1 MTKPPIET
9 PLNSIQIH
17 QALKATLLYRIAF
30 VIIAVV
36 TLPSRKNLP
45 AFMLDG
51 YIAVAPLLVCWNLM
65 FLIFIQPITRFL
77 RQHLQWLILD
87 LILSVGIIFCGGGWR
102 NSYFVYTLTTII
114 IFTIFAH
121 RKGAYVSSF
130 IMAAISLC
138 KNPLPKGDPIQIFEV
153 TNWDMRLGASL
164 FYVTAGVILSYFST
178 LVERLN
184 QLSEGRVIQE
194 RKHSA
199 MKQRLDLAFDL
210 HDRLKS
216 KLSAVLMIAG
226 LLAKK
231 TTSFDTQTAK
241 DIQRLWQWLNY
252 CQNELNTI
260 VHSLKCQ
267 APLSSCPNSCV
278 DLYLLTKEEI
288 RILSGMTGFSW
299 YLEKSDNEF
308 LVPKSMQS
316 ALCAFI
322 SEALTNSWK
331 HSGGDEGW
339 IKLCKNNDQI
349 QLDII
354 DYGNGF
360 ALADVK
366 RHKTS
371 GLTSLYRRAEEVHG
385 YFDIKTAPGKGCR
398 CSLFFPVTSPN

>member
-1 MTKPPIET
+1 MKTET

-17 QALKATLLYRIAF
+17 QALKATLFYRIAF

-45 AFMLDG
+45 AFMLDWYG
-51 YIAVAPLLVCWNLM
+51 VVALPLICWNLIL
-65 FLIFIQPITRFL
+65 LIFIKSVTRLL
-77 RQHLQWLILD
+77 RQHSQWLILD
-87 LILSVGIIFCGGGWR
+87 LILSIGILFSGGGWR

-114 IFTIFAH
+114 FFTIFSH

-130 IMAAISLC
+130 IMAAVSLC

-178 LVERLN
+178 LLERLN

-199 MKQRLDLAFDL
+199 MKQRMDLAFDL

-216 KLSAVLMIAG
+216 KLSAILMVAG

-231 TTSFDTQTAK
+231 TSSFDTQTAK

-252 CQNELNTI
+252 CQNELNKI
-260 VHSLKCQ
+260 VHSLKCE
-267 APLSSCPNSCV
+267 APLSSCSNSCV
-278 DLYLLTKEEI
+278 DLYLLANEEI
-288 RILSGMTGFSW
+288 RILSSMTGFSW

-308 LVPKSMQS
+308 MVPESMQP

-331 HSGGDEGW
+331 HSGVDEGW

-354 DYGNGF
+354 DHGNGF
-360 ALADVK
+360 FLTDVK
-366 RHKTS
+366 KHKTS
-371 GLTSLYRRAEEVHG
+371 GLTSLYRRAEEIHG
-385 YFDIKTAPGKGCR
+385 HFDIKTAPGKGCCCR
-398 CSLFFPVTSPN
+398 LFFPVTSPS